1 MSTTPR
7 LPSAVDG
14 APANIVTVRRHAP
27 AVMEAFDAMYA
38 VLLGGGVAGMDVKEA
53 MRLRNAMGQRLR
65 PLTTGPIRPGP

>member
-14 APANIVTVRRHAP
+14 KGANVVTVRRHAP
-27 AVMEAFDAMYA
+27 AVMDAFDAMYA

-53 MRLRNAMGQRLR
+53 MRLRNAKASGCGL
-65 PLTTGPIRPGP
+65 

>member
-7 LPSAVDG
+7 VTSAVDG

-38 VLLGGGVAGMDVKEA
+38 VLLGGGVTGMDVKEA
-53 MRLRNAMGQRLR
+53 MRLRNAEVNDCGL
-65 PLTTGPIRPGP
+65 

>member
-1 MSTTPR
+1 MTSTPR
-7 LPSAVDG
+7 MPSAVPG

-53 MRLRNAMGQRLR
+53 MRLRNALASGCRL
-65 PLTTGPIRPGP
+65 

>member
-27 AVMEAFDAMYA
+27 AVMAAFDAMYA
-38 VLLGGGVAGMDVKEA
+38 VLLGQGVAGMDVKEA
-53 MRLRNAMGQRLR
+53 IRLRNAMA
-65 PLTTGPIRPGP
+65 TGCGL

>member
-7 LPSAVDG
+7 LPSAVDV

-38 VLLGGGVAGMDVKEA
+38 VLLGRGVAGMDVKEA
-53 MRLRNAMGQRLR
+53 MRLRNAMASGCGL
-65 PLTTGPIRPGP
+65 

>member
-7 LPSAVDG
+7 LPSAVPG

-38 VLLGGGVAGMDVKEA
+38 TLLGGGVAGMDVKEA
-53 MRLRNAMGQRLR
+53 MRLRNAFASGCGL
-65 PLTTGPIRPGP
+65 